1 MPQVPTSFVPQV
13 GVSGEGAS
21 VQFVAPGVAPMQNLA
36 AEQQVELG
44 RTTQSVGQTL
54 WRIGQIMTDD
64 INSARA
70 KQADSQFLDAANEIL
85 RGQNGYMYSR
95 GQDAEAQFQAA
106 QDALAERAQAIQ
118 DSLDNNV
125 QRQMFQQAT
134 ARNLSNFRTQMYGHR
149 NEQVI
154 KWNATESAARSE
166 RYQGEAVNEYRSRGD
181 NTVDRNNNPLGKFA
195 SNVKNAMDERV
206 RSMRLAGFPEDS
218 DAMRAAKAE
227 VMDNIAKGVVGRLIQ
242 DDDFAGGIRYVDG
255 IREQMSPAAYEQLRN
270 TLVVN
275 QERQAGLEMA
285 ESAVAGRGLS
295 TVAGTAP
302 FMNVVKTPA
311 RTTTVKEGIGDLETQ
326 ARGGV
331 IIEAQ
336 QGSEVVAPYDGVVAE
351 VKTENGRTMVAIQL
365 DNGDVAV
372 ISNLDPT
379 GERATSLYAG
389 MVVGRGET
397 VGVMGNVPIQYSL
410 TRDGENLPMDKV
422 NSLDKDEIPRVPASE
437 QEALAMGNRIENRT
451 TREVYRA
458 RVREI
463 YAERNEAKAQ
473 SYQAMYNEAVRLVR
487 EGQDIPPDILADLS
501 PEDRKA
507 LTSPFATQD
516 NWQELATAYESPGVV
531 TLEWVGQR
539 KGEFTEGTW
548 NRLMAQASSGANQR
562 AKADADAITMRLRD
576 NGLDALA
583 MPKKGSAEEL
593 DGMRLRA
600 NIQQTLDAMRA
611 KGDVKQEDVDKVID
625 MAIMNYGRIMTEGW
639 WDNIAVQK
647 PIAAMSERELE
658 RFART
663 REEPGDYYG
672 QRVIRVLDENNIPRF
687 VPAIINVTMSDKTVV
702 PITYWQKRRLDQE
715 AGRELNE
722 EELRKALEGNSRK

>member
-13 GVSGEGAS
+13 GVSGEGAN

-36 AEQQVELG
+36 AEQLVELG

-70 KQADSQFLDAANEIL
+70 KQADTQFLDAANEIL

-463 YAERNEAKAQ
+463 YAERSEAKAQ

>member
-13 GVSGEGAS
+13 GVSGEGAN

-70 KQADSQFLDAANEIL
+70 KQADTQFLDAANEIL